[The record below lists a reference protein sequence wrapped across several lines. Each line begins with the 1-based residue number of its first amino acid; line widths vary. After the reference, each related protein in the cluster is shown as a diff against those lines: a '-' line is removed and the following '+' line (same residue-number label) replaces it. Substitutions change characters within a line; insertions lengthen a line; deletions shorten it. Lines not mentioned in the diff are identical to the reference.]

1 MGVGALFLALNVAPT
16 EEVVLLAVRMDAWDQ
31 LGLVA
36 VSLATMHAF
45 VYALGFA
52 GTEVPMEGE
61 HPVSTF
67 MRFTLVGYI
76 LVLAMSLSILWTFGR
91 LDGLSPQAVSAAV
104 VVLSVR
110 KSVVSGNG
118 GADRFNI
125 GGPR

>member
-1 MGVGALFLALNVAPT
+1 MGVGALCVALNVAPT
-16 EEVVLLAVRMDAWDQ
+16 GEVVRLAVRMDAWDQ
-31 LGLVA
+31 LGMVA

-61 HPVSTF
+61 HPVATF

-76 LVLAMSLSILWTFGR
+76 LVLAMSLYILWTFGR

-104 VVLSVR
+104 VVQSFP
-110 KSVVSGNG
+110 
-118 GADRFNI
+118 GAI
-125 GGPR
+125 GAAAARLIL